1 MHPGDRITTTV
12 RDGDFTTLYGV
23 RIAEKA
29 AAAETLPPISYV
41 CSTPGEASVLDNNL
55 LPIRLVIACFCLRV
69 QLFIRD
75 TRGTCPIE
83 KSALAPITAALYF
96 TCKGEPHVRE
106 LVRGRC
112 ADGSLRLKTYERRP
126 HGDNNPRHGGTL
138 SWPPTNGIISSVHS
152 SPPAHSKSFS
162 TTTLFGCWLWTV
174 SPRAPQGPTPIHRNR
189 TAGAARSGGRTRIR
203 GSREILAL
211 VRRVVA
217 IVLLALVGILP
228 VVDSVACPDGCADGT
243 HSEASWESGRICAL
257 ATGCGLCLNAFFV
270 HQNESILIRD
280 DRALRFLTD
289 GACRP
294 VSLAPPSVDRP
305 PRARLV

>member
-1 MHPGDRITTTV
+1 VHPEDRITTTV

-126 HGDNNPRHGGTL
+126 HGDHNPRHGGTL
-138 SWPPTNGIISSVHS
+138 FVAADQWHHLERTFVAPGAFKVFFNDDIIRLLAVDG
-152 SPPAHSKSFS
+152 FS
-162 TTTLFGCWLWTV
+162 A
-174 SPRAPQGPTPIHRNR
+174 S
-189 TAGAARSGGRTRIR
+189 AARADANPPKSDGRCRSLR
-203 GSREILAL
+203 RPHAYSRE
-211 VRRVVA
+211 
-217 IVLLALVGILP
+217 P
-228 VVDSVACPDGCADGT
+228 
-243 HSEASWESGRICAL
+243 
-257 ATGCGLCLNAFFV
+257 
-270 HQNESILIRD
+270 
-280 DRALRFLTD
+280 
-289 GACRP
+289 
-294 VSLAPPSVDRP
+294 
-305 PRARLV
+305 